1 VGGVPIGPE
10 AVIGLGSWWVKFL
23 LKRQVAVAV
32 LLGRKRRSIE
42 LMREVLEV
50 DPDDAESRNALGN
63 LLHEVGEPAAAVCE
77 FMTLV
82 ERHPGNADAWFNLG
96 FVHESRDDLLNAE
109 RCFRRALKLNPKID
123 RAWYG
128 LGLTLIRSG
137 HFEGAIEALKKNIEL
152 QPFSPYGYYQLGMTY
167 HHLGRD
173 DDARRI
179 LDRLRN
185 FEPKYAATL
194 LRDIENTPPAAGAG
208 SNRQVNS
215 SSRKEVLATTT

>member
-1 VGGVPIGPE
+1 MSGI
-10 AVIGLGSWWVKFL
+10 GSWFVKFL

-42 LMREVLEV
+42 LMQQVLQL
-50 DPDDAESRNALGN
+50 DPDDADSRNALGN
-63 LLHEVGEPAAAVCE
+63 LLYEVGDPVAAVAE
-77 FMTLV
+77 FTTLV

-96 FVHESRDDLLNAE
+96 FVHEGRNDLGSAE
-109 RCFRRALKLNPKID
+109 RCFRRALGLNAKLD

-128 LGLTLIRSG
+128 LGLTLIRAG
-137 HFEGAIEALKKNIEL
+137 RLEDAIEALKKNIEL

-173 DDARRI
+173 VDARRI
-179 LDRLRN
+179 HDRLRG

-194 LRDIENTPPAAGAG
+194 KRDIEKTPPAAPAGGAR
-208 SNRQVNS
+208 SVNS
-215 SSRKEVLATTT
+215 ISNKEAFVTTV

>member
-1 VGGVPIGPE
+1 VT
-10 AVIGLGSWWVKFL
+10 GLGSWWVRLL
-23 LKRQVAVAV
+23 LKRQVAAAV

-42 LMREVLEV
+42 LMREVLEL

-63 LLHEVGEPAAAVCE
+63 LLYELGDPAAAVSE

-96 FVHESRDDLLNAE
+96 FVHESRDALPNAE
-109 RCFRRALKLNPKID
+109 RCFRRALELNPKID

-137 HFEGAIEALKKNIEL
+137 RFEEAIEALKKNIEL

-167 HHLGRD
+167 HHLRRD
-173 DDARRI
+173 DEARRI

-194 LRDIENTPPAAGAG
+194 MRDIENTPPAAGVAAAG
-208 SNRQVNS
+208 QVDS
-215 SSRKEVLATTT
+215 ISREEALVTTR